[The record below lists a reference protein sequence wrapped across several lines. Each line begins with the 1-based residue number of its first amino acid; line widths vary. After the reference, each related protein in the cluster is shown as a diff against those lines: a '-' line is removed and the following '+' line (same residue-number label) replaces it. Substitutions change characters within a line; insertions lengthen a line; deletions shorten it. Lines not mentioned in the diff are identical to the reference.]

1 MNNLG
6 RPRVEKGQS
15 PDGREEIDVYT
26 NNKHPDD
33 GRKSTLEVRNFYG
46 KEDGYSLERKREL
59 RREADEYLRDNGI
72 I

>member
-1 MNNLG
+1 MANLG
-6 RPRVEKGQS
+6 RPRVKKSQS
-15 PDGREEIDVYT
+15 PDGREEVDVYA
-26 NNKHPDD
+26 NGKHPGDD
-33 GRKSTLEVRNFYG
+33 YRSSIEIRNYYG